1 MVSAFR
7 TVEKILTGPGSVE
20 QLAEEVKRLGSDRTL
35 LVTDKGLKE
44 AGVVDAV
51 CNVMEKAGVKYRVYD
66 GVEPEPEARLVNVA
80 VKVGKEFGAS
90 SVVGLGGGSSLDVA
104 KAAAVMMTNEGSVED
119 YFGMEKIRKPGLPV
133 VAVPTTAGTGSE
145 VTSISVLMD
154 PSDGVKKGVVSSF
167 MYAKVAI
174 LDPTLTVNLPPRLTA
189 MTGLD
194 ALVHAIES
202 FTGVNANPITDALN
216 AKSIELIAAN
226 IRKAV
231 FSGHDLAARDAMLTA
246 SCMAGMAFS
255 NTQNGLDHALA
266 LAIGSRYHLSHGLS
280 TAILLPWVMAFNLP
294 ANLEKFARIARIVG
308 KPVEG
313 ADLRTM
319 ARLAVDWAKELLEDL
334 NVLPALRAYGVRKED
349 FPLLAKQALAAKRLI
364 DNNPRRPSEEEVV
377 TLLEEAY

>member
-7 TVEKILTGPGSVE
+7 TVEKILAGPGSVE
-20 QLAEEVKRLGSDRTL
+20 QLAEEIKRLGSERTL

-44 AGVVDAV
+44 AGVVDVV
-51 CNVMEKAGVKYRVYD
+51 CNVMEKAGVKYCIYD
-66 GVEPEPEARLVNVA
+66 RVEPEPEARLVNLA
-80 VKVGKEFGAS
+80 VKVGKDFGAS
-90 SVVGLGGGSSLDVA
+90 SVVGLGGGSSMDVA
-104 KAAAVMMTNEGSVED
+104 KAVAVMITNEGSIED

-133 VAVPTTAGTGSE
+133 IAVPTTAGTGSE

-174 LDPTLTVNLPPRLTA
+174 LDPTLTLNLPPRLTA
-189 MTGLD
+189 LTGLD

-216 AKSIELIAAN
+216 AKAIELIAAN

-231 FSGHDLAARDAMLTA
+231 FSGHDLPARDAMLTA

-266 LAIGSRYHLSHGLS
+266 LAIGSRYHLPHGLS
-280 TAILLPWVMAFNLP
+280 TAILLPWVMAYNLP
-294 ANLEKFARIARIVG
+294 ANLDKFVRIAHIVR
-308 KPVEG
+308 KPIERTDVRG
-313 ADLRTM
+313 A
-319 ARLAVDWAKELLEDL
+319 ARVAVDWVKELLEDL
-334 NVLPALRAYGVRKED
+334 NIPFTLSRYGVRKED
-349 FPLLAKQALAAKRLI
+349 FALLAQQALAAKRLI

-377 TLLEEAY
+377 NLLEEAY